1 MMQSRALI
9 VGSATALLLV
19 GLALASSGCGG
30 SEGNGQTAA
39 LPDFVI
45 DDESVEEMPIK
56 TQVSQSLIATGELT
70 EESLRALLLHQYRIL
85 SKRGGF
91 KYHDRP
97 TLVSVYVYD
106 SAEKAHGGMGQW
118 VGMLL
123 KSPTTEG
130 PEITIRSE
138 VLGEL
143 GKAPTEKSGLSEDER
158 REIFTAAVRAEQR
171 GSMEAEAREP
181 EDFMAQHELQ
191 QQLWEKYT
199 NELAEQVGLTRAQL
213 DSISVE
219 GLTKQWPIP
228 ARQ

>member
-1 MMQSRALI
+1 MLQRRALA
-9 VGSATALLLV
+9 VSTAAMLLLV
-19 GLALASSGCGG
+19 GLALLSSGCGG
-30 SEGNGQTAA
+30 NGGEQQTAA
-39 LPDFVI
+39 LPDFVV

-56 TQVSQSLIATGELT
+56 TQVSQSLVATGELT

-85 SKRGGF
+85 SNRGGF

-106 SAEKAHGGMGQW
+106 SQEKARGGMGQW

-123 KSPTTEG
+123 KSPTTDG

-138 VLGEL
+138 VLAEL
-143 GKAPTEKSGLSEDER
+143 GKTPTERLGLTEERR

-171 GSMEAEAREP
+171 GSIEAEAREP
-181 EDFMAQHELQ
+181 DDFTAQHKLQ